1 MEASFAAPYPFE
13 MFDRVGY
20 VNPLAR
26 NSRFNQCL
34 VKQTPR
40 RPDEWMALPIF
51 LIAGLLSDKHDVR
64 SFRSFAEDR
73 LSGVLVKITASAGT
87 CGVPQSFESAFLR
100 QEIVRGAVQFS
111 SHNFRLSF
119 FQRQGQMASS

>member
-40 RPDEWMALPIF
+40 WPDEWMALPIF
-51 LIAGLLSDKHDVR
+51 LIAGLLS
-64 SFRSFAEDR
+64 
-73 LSGVLVKITASAGT
+73 
-87 CGVPQSFESAFLR
+87 
-100 QEIVRGAVQFS
+100 
-111 SHNFRLSF
+111 
-119 FQRQGQMASS
+119 GQT